1 MKTYKSIEETIADVR
16 KKDKRYNYIILVI
29 TLIMITVIATIV
41 IINYETKA
49 KKSAALIAQN
59 EDTIEENKIMIA
71 KLKTKEIENRQLREQ
86 DSIRTDSI
94 KRLVKTLR
102 QELSII
108 RKELAKGNGF
118 SSNQAVVIANLNEA
132 QDRLNQ
138 ITNNI
143 SDNTIVRY
151 YKRKADGDRIV
162 NMIQNMKDPSFRLNV
177 KDVPN
182 DNGYIKVNT
191 LWFGTDVNRVEV
203 AKLLEAL
210 KKINVRINNV
220 KEFDNPKT
228 KEWKKA
234 AIEIGYE
241 PLNTVTNIKLT
252 ESQVANLR
260 VNNNNIKY
268 NVRFYSYKPNQRI
281 KSQLATII
289 KKENYNLKV
298 YPDWKKQY
306 SFFAKV
312 PTVFYYDR
320 NTKDIA
326 EKLAATLSNY
336 VKGVNF
342 KVQFGSGYGIKQ
354 SEKKNTFII
363 HYTQ

>member
-16 KKDKRYNYIILVI
+16 KKDKRYNYMILVI

-41 IINYETKA
+41 IINYENKV
-49 KKSAALIAQN
+49 KKSQAQIAQN
-59 EDTIEENKIMIA
+59 EDVIEANEIMIA
-71 KLKTKEIENRQLREQ
+71 KLKTKEIENKQLREK
-86 DSIRTDSI
+86 DSVRTDSI
-94 KRLVKTLR
+94 TQLVTTLR
-102 QELSII
+102 KELSII
-108 RKELAKGNGF
+108 KKEIAKNNG
-118 SSNQAVVIANLNEA
+118 SNSNQALVLTNINLA
-132 QDRLNQ
+132 QDKLNQ

-151 YKRKADGDRIV
+151 YKRRADGNRIESL
-162 NMIQNMKDPSFRLNV
+162 IQNMKNPSFRLNL

-182 DNGYIKVNT
+182 DNGRVKVNT
-191 LWFGTDVNRVEV
+191 LWFGADVNRVEV
-203 AKLLEAL
+203 SKLLDAL
-210 KKINVRINNV
+210 KRINVRITNV

-228 KEWKKA
+228 KEWKKG

-241 PLNTVTNIKLT
+241 PLNTVANIKLT
-252 ESQVANLR
+252 QSEVANLR

-268 NVRFYSYKPNQRI
+268 NVRFYSYKPDQRT
-281 KSQLATII
+281 KSRLTALI
-289 KKENYNLKV
+289 KKENYNIKV

-312 PTVFYYDR
+312 PTVFYYDK

-336 VKGVNF
+336 VKGTGF

-354 SEKKNTFII
+354 SEKKNTFIV